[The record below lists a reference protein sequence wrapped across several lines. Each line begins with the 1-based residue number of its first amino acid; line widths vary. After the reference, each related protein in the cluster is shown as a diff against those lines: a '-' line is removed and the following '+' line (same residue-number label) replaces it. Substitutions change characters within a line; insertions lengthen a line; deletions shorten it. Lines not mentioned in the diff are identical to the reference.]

1 VAPINIYEF
10 EIAAKE
16 VLQRIEYDFIAG
28 GATDEITIR
37 RNRAVFDAICLHSR
51 VLSGVRKADVGTTAL
66 GEPIDLPILAAPAG
80 DHGRAHAEAELA
92 TVRACHGAGTIMVLS
107 SGSAKTLEEVAD
119 QSEGPIW
126 YQQYLYGD
134 RSLTLKMASRAADA
148 GCSALCL
155 TLDSGA
161 RTRRERNIR
170 NGYVAALS
178 RNYAGIAVPEPSS
191 QISGDE
197 PRGVTGLIDRAAT
210 WDDLAE
216 FVHATSLPVVV
227 KGIMTAEDAMH
238 AVHSGARG
246 IVVSNHGGRHLDTTL
261 TPIEVLPDIASV
273 VGDAAEV
280 FLDGGI
286 RRGTDIVKAL
296 ALGARAVM
304 IGRPVFWGLAVAGE
318 HGVRS
323 VFDILRE
330 ELLGTLEMCGVPN
343 LAAVDRSIVVLS
355 SPLGLNI
362 AVPLA

>member
-1 VAPINIYEF
+1 
-10 EIAAKE
+10 
-16 VLQRIEYDFIAG
+16 
-28 GATDEITIR
+28 
-37 RNRAVFDAICLHSR
+37 
-51 VLSGVRKADVGTTAL
+51 
-66 GEPIDLPILAAPAG
+66 
-80 DHGRAHAEAELA
+80 
-92 TVRACHGAGTIMVLS
+92 
-107 SGSAKTLEEVAD
+107 
-119 QSEGPIW
+119 
-126 YQQYLYGD
+126 
-134 RSLTLKMASRAADA
+134 
-148 GCSALCL
+148 
-155 TLDSGA
+155 
-161 RTRRERNIR
+161 
-170 NGYVAALS
+170 
-178 RNYAGIAVPEPSS
+178 
-191 QISGDE
+191 
-197 PRGVTGLIDRAAT
+197 
-210 WDDLAE
+210 
-216 FVHATSLPVVV
+216 
-227 KGIMTAEDAMH
+227 MH